1 MDEAWDTRDEMKSKI
16 IKRDAVD
23 AAGNE
28 RKNRNGTKAI
38 GTKRTVSNE

>member
-28 RKNRNGTKAI
+28 RKEQKWDESDWYQENCIK
-38 GTKRTVSNE
+38 